1 MNEIQI
7 DQVLHIYNETLYTNI
22 DSKASH
28 ELLKGSF
35 QQKILILISKEDNL
49 PANQELLAKMLS
61 ACKLQE
67 ADYQISMLV
76 EKNAVLSIINQLN
89 PETVILFGLSLNNE
103 AFNAQK
109 NVYKPFRFNNIKFL
123 LSNSLSE
130 VSANAAM
137 KSSLWTTGLK
147 PLFNIQ

>member
-1 MNEIQI
+1 MNDIQI
-7 DQVLHIYNETLYTNI
+7 GEVLHIYNETLYTNV
-22 DSKASH
+22 DFNASH
-28 ELLKGSF
+28 EILKGSF

-49 PANQELLAKMLS
+49 PANHELLAKMLI

-67 ADYQISMLV
+67 ADYQISMVLQ
-76 EKNAVLSIINQLN
+76 ENAILPIINQLN
-89 PETVILFGLSLNNE
+89 PETVLLFGLNLNNE
-103 AFNAQK
+103 ALNAQK
-109 NVYKPFRFNNIKFL
+109 NLYKPFRFNQIKFL

-130 VSANAAM
+130 VGANAAM

>member
-7 DQVLHIYNETLYTNI
+7 DEVLHIYNETLYTNI
-22 DSKASH
+22 DFKASY
-28 ELLKGSF
+28 EILKGSF
-35 QQKILILISKEDNL
+35 QQKILILISKDDNL
-49 PANQELLAKMLS
+49 PENQQLLEKMLQ

-67 ADYQISMLV
+67 ADYQIAMLPDTSH
-76 EKNAVLSIINQLN
+76 VLSTINQLQ
-89 PETVILFGLSLNNE
+89 PETVLLFGLHLNNE

-109 NVYKPFRFNNIKFL
+109 KLYAPFRFNNIKFL
-123 LSNSLSE
+123 LSNTLRE
-130 VSANAAM
+130 VSTTPAL

>member
-49 PANQELLAKMLS
+49 LENQELLAKMLT

-67 ADYQISMLV
+67 ADYQISILV

>member
-22 DSKASH
+22 DFKASH

-49 PANQELLAKMLS
+49 PENQELLAKMLA

-67 ADYQISMLV
+67 ADYQISMLL
-76 EKNAVLSIINQLN
+76 EKNEVLNIINQLN

>member
-22 DSKASH
+22 DFKASY

-76 EKNAVLSIINQLN
+76 EKNAVLTIINQLN

>member
-1 MNEIQI
+1 
-7 DQVLHIYNETLYTNI
+7 
-22 DSKASH
+22 
-28 ELLKGSF
+28 
-35 QQKILILISKEDNL
+35 
-49 PANQELLAKMLS
+49 
-61 ACKLQE
+61 
-67 ADYQISMLV
+67 MLV
-76 EKNAVLSIINQLN
+76 EKNAVLRIINQLN

>member
-1 MNEIQI
+1 MNDIQI
-7 DQVLHIYNETLYTNI
+7 GEVLHIYNETLYTNV
-22 DSKASH
+22 DFNASH
-28 ELLKGSF
+28 EILKGSF

-49 PANQELLAKMLS
+49 PANQELLAKMLI

-67 ADYQISMLV
+67 ADYQISMVLQ
-76 EKNAVLSIINQLN
+76 ENAILPIINQLN
-89 PETVILFGLSLNNE
+89 PETVLLFGLSLNNE
-103 AFNAQK
+103 AFNVQK
-109 NVYKPFRFNNIKFL
+109 NIYKPFRFNQIKFL

>member
-1 MNEIQI
+1 MNDIQI
-7 DQVLHIYNETLYTNI
+7 GEVLHIYNETLYTNV
-22 DSKASH
+22 DFNASH
-28 ELLKGSF
+28 EILKGSF

-49 PANQELLAKMLS
+49 PANHELLAKMLT

-67 ADYQISMLV
+67 ADYQISMVLQ
-76 EKNAVLSIINQLN
+76 KNAILPIINQLN
-89 PETVILFGLSLNNE
+89 PETVLLFGLNLNNE
-103 AFNAQK
+103 ALNAQK
-109 NVYKPFRFNNIKFL
+109 NVYKPFRFNQIKFL

-130 VSANAAM
+130 VSVNAAM

>member
-49 PANQELLAKMLS
+49 PANQELLAKMLT

-76 EKNAVLSIINQLN
+76 EKNAVLTIINQLN

-109 NVYKPFRFNNIKFL
+109 NVYKPFRFNQIKFL

>member
-1 MNEIQI
+1 MNDIQI
-7 DQVLHIYNETLYTNI
+7 DEVLHIYNETLYTNI
-22 DSKASH
+22 DSNASY
-28 ELLKGSF
+28 EIIKGSF

-49 PANQELLAKMLS
+49 PENQQLLTKMLA
-61 ACKLQE
+61 ACNLQE
-67 ADYQISMLV
+67 ADYKIGMVL
-76 EKNAVLSIINQLN
+76 EKNAILQIINQLN
-89 PETVILFGLSLNNE
+89 PETVLLFGLSLNNE

-109 NVYKPFRFNNIKFL
+109 NVYKPFRFNQIKFL
-123 LSNSLSE
+123 LSNTLSE

>member
-1 MNEIQI
+1 MNDIQI
-7 DQVLHIYNETLYTNI
+7 DEVLHIYNETLYTNI
-22 DSKASH
+22 DSNASY
-28 ELLKGSF
+28 EIIKGSF

-49 PANQELLAKMLS
+49 LENQQLLTKMLA
-61 ACKLQE
+61 ACNLQE
-67 ADYQISMLV
+67 ADYQIGMVL
-76 EKNAVLSIINQLN
+76 EKKAILQIINQLN
-89 PETVILFGLSLNNE
+89 PETVLLFGLSLNNE

-109 NVYKPFRFNNIKFL
+109 NVYKPFRFNQIKFL
-123 LSNSLSE
+123 LSNTLSE

>member
-1 MNEIQI
+1 MIEVNTDE
-7 DQVLHIYNETLYTNI
+7 VLHIYTETLYTNI
-22 DSKASH
+22 DFKASH
-28 ELLKGSF
+28 EVLKGSF

-49 PANQELLAKMLS
+49 PANQELLSKMLQ

-67 ADYQISMLV
+67 VDYQIV
-76 EKNAVLSIINQLN
+76 ILSDTSQILSTINHLQ
-89 PETVILFGLSLNNE
+89 PETVLLFGLHLNNE

-109 NVYKPFRFNNIKFL
+109 KLYSPFRFNNIKFL
-123 LSNSLSE
+123 LSNTLTE
-130 VSANAAM
+130 VSANPAL